1 MKVQAAI
8 TQANG
13 VIQVKIQA
21 LFVGDMTDATDK
33 ALIGALGDP
42 EVNIAGTFT
51 DPNNPAFTFQFP
63 STQNYVGVTT
73 QLSSQIAQ
81 FMLALPQV
89 QNPNQPAPIQGAMD
103 CITTNPSE
111 AAVAWFTVVVAAIRQ
126 QMLNLR
132 GQSLVPSINPVTV

>member
-1 MKVQAAI
+1 MKVQAAV

-33 ALIGALGDP
+33 ALIGAFGDP
-42 EVNIAGTFT
+42 EVNIAGSFN
-51 DPNNPAFTFQFP
+51 DPNNPVFTFMFP
-63 STQNYVGVTT
+63 STQNYVGITT
-73 QLSSQIAQ
+73 QMSSQIAQ
-81 FMLALPQV
+81 FMMALPQV

-111 AAVAWFTVVVAAIRQ
+111 AATAWFNVVATNIRQ
-126 QMLNLR
+126 QMINLR
-132 GQSLVPSINPVTV
+132 SQTLVPIINPVTV